1 MQVFH
6 TILTVFWRN
15 IDLPRSFPLWLP
27 GNDCSTLNGPNN
39 KMLHSPRG
47 GFFCPSSSPDKLDS
61 VSPMMKAQYT
71 AALPQLDYFPGLP
84 YIIQNPPLC
93 VISCQFFEEQSSQG
107 RRGNFL
113 PQNFQFVS
121 SHIMPGLAV
130 QQITLS
136 AFKTVHI
143 SCLLSC
149 CQSFVINFFFS
160 PCPCRRS
167 PTRRSPASQRCQT
180 IPRQSIGEYSSP
192 PPQWC

>member
-1 MQVFH
+1 MALIIKRCTVSEVDFFALH
-6 TILTVFWRN
+6 LPLTNWILCHRW
-15 IDLPRSFPLWLP
+15 W
-27 GNDCSTLNGPNN
+27 
-39 KMLHSPRG
+39 
-47 GFFCPSSSPDKLDS
+47 
-61 VSPMMKAQYT
+61 AQYT

-107 RRGNFL
+107 GRGNFL

-143 SCLLSC
+143 ECLLSC
-149 CQSFVINFFFS
+149 CRSFVINFFFS
-160 PCPCRRS
+160 PLSMSQKPYQTVASLSALPDNPATEHRWVFFTTSAVALRPLKGRS
-167 PTRRSPASQRCQT
+167 RGPNEITLARSLT
-180 IPRQSIGEYSSP
+180 
-192 PPQWC
+192 